1 MTDVSRPADPPAARA
16 PLWRNVVIAI
26 AALLAIGIT
35 LSLGRW
41 QLSRAAQKEA
51 LQAAISEQKALPAL
65 DTRALSAPEIIA
77 NSIHRRVQLRGTWL
91 PEYTVYLDNRQM
103 RGQPGFYVLTPL
115 QLAQSPQVVLVQRGW
130 VPRNFLDRTQL
141 PPVDTPAGVVTLEG
155 RIARPPS
162 KLFELGTGGDVA
174 DATSASSVKEG
185 QGPRSSHI
193 RQNLDLAEFRA
204 ETQLPLP
211 DVSVLQTGEA
221 SEGLLRDWP
230 EAATGAAKNYG
241 YAFQWF
247 GLAGLITLLYVWFQI
262 VRRFYPP
269 RRNPA
274 PGAE

>member
-1 MTDVSRPADPPAARA
+1 MTDVSRPAAPPAARA
-16 PLWRNVVIAI
+16 PLWRNGVIAL
-26 AALLAIGIT
+26 AALLAIGVT

-65 DTRALSAPEIIA
+65 DARALSAPETIA
-77 NSIHRRVQLRGTWL
+77 NAIHRRVQLRGTWL

-141 PPVDTPAGVVTLEG
+141 PPVDTPAGEVTLEG

-174 DATSASSVKEG
+174 DATSAAAKQG

-211 DVSVLQTGEA
+211 EVSVLQTGDT
-221 SEGLLRDWP
+221 SEGLQRDWP